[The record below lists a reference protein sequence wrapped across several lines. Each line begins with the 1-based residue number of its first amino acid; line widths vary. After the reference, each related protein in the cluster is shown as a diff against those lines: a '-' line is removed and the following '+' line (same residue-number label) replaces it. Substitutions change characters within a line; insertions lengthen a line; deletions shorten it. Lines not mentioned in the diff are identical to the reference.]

1 MISSKSFR
9 IPPKPTTSKIMREDF
24 LDMMKSFLDI
34 KVEETPNFKLLVI
47 LGNSPKAEYPNKSVI
62 ASRIKMNV
70 NEDFI
75 NDKEL
80 VNAVENGYITVLNR
94 IWHSL
99 KAEFGSM
106 NAEKMLFEMAGSMSI
121 TYTV

>member
-1 MISSKSFR
+1 
-9 IPPKPTTSKIMREDF
+9 MREDF